1 MCWVRGPLGENFWDL
16 SLLQT
21 LFVLGD
27 RYDILETSEPILKKE
42 WALVKRKKL
51 VFNLGNLFFFMSRFG
66 RFSEASQVWPR
77 PRLGMT

>member
-1 MCWVRGPLGENFWDL
+1 MCWVRGPVGENFWDL

-27 RYDILETSEPILKKE
+27 RYDTVETSEPILKKE

-51 VFNLGNLFFFMSRFG
+51 VFNLGNLGF
-66 RFSEASQVWPR
+66 
-77 PRLGMT
+77 